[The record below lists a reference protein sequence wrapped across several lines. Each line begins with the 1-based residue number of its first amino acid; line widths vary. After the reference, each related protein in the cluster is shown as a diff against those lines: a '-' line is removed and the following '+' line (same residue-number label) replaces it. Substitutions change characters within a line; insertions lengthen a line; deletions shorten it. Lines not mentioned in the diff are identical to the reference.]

1 MRLHPLSARPAC
13 YNSCSD
19 RKKERKRKENKGK
32 KWCTVQVCCKLE
44 KKERNRNSQSAF
56 LFSMISFFVNI
67 QDDIKPCP
75 FISPQS
81 SPTSYPVPY
90 PMTHLTAY
98 RPNNVSL
105 DLPPCFL
112 FPLSRSTII
121 PPYLLSSFFTLLFIS
136 ISKPTHR
143 RLCQTFPQLRD
154 TYIPT
159 YLHLRSMKPPPQ
171 HQPGTIPS
179 HIPRLPSPQ
188 LPPFIFT
195 QP

>member
-19 RKKERKRKENKGK
+19 RKKERKRKEK
-32 KWCTVQVCCKLE
+32 KRVVYCTGLLQIG
-44 KKERNRNSQSAF
+44 KERKNSKF
-56 LFSMISFFVNI
+56 TKRFPLLDDFVNI

-105 DLPPCFL
+105 DLPPCFFL
-112 FPLSRSTII
+112 SLSRSTII
-121 PPYLLSSFFTLLFIS
+121 PPYLLSSFFTPLFIP
-136 ISKPTHR
+136 ISKPTNCK
-143 RLCQTFPQLRD
+143 LCQPFPQLRD

-179 HIPRLPSPQ
+179 HIPRLPSSQ